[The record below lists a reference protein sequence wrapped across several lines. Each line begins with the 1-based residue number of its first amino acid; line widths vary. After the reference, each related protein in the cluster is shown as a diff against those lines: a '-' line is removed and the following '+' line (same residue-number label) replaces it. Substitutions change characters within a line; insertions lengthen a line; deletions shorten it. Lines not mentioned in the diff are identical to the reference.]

1 MFPGLISDLVAST
14 FAALDLVI
22 PVRSPKTFVY
32 SFVLFGCFW
41 FLFNIKEIKIPSLT
55 RIEFGIAC
63 SDVRS
68 KKSHIVINIL
78 NRVLPSN
85 GCDEF
90 EGTRSKSK
98 SSWKANVS
106 LTQQCDFFIISGQNC
121 MFYIY
126 IYIYVYINY
135 PSYILYH
142 PRSRR
147 DLMGRFAYP
156 TSFQQ
161 PSLIL
166 SIPCW
171 LFSSRK
177 PRVLTI
183 TMFFKKQLI
192 WRSRGP
198 PTRTKTHGPIRNRQW
213 NNYHQYLHVQ
223 VTRDVFFHQPI
234 WSKNMRKSNRITLP
248 KDRDKTYAS
257 CQAPPQ
263 CKWILSTE
271 ATFPLPRNFRGSI
284 SFSPREIFFFTV
296 KGQVEVT
303 SPKKS
308 CEPKSFIFFGGGFKN
323 C

>member
-1 MFPGLISDLVAST
+1 MFWCSFKKVTHSNKYSQQST
-14 FAALDLVI
+14 SLQWLWWIWGHPEQVQVFLESKRFLDTTMRFLHHFW
-22 PVRSPKTFVY
+22 PKLY
-32 SFVLFGCFW
+32 VL
-41 FLFNIKEIKIPSLT
+41 
-55 RIEFGIAC
+55 
-63 SDVRS
+63 
-68 KKSHIVINIL
+68 
-78 NRVLPSN
+78 
-85 GCDEF
+85 
-90 EGTRSKSK
+90 
-98 SSWKANVS
+98 
-106 LTQQCDFFIISGQNC
+106 
-121 MFYIY
+121 Y